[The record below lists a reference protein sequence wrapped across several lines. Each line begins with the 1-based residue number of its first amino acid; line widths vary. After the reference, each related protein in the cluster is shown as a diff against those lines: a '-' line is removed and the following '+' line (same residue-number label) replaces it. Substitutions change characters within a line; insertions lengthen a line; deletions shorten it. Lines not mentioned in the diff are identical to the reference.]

1 MRNGGIVLSQD
12 GYQQNKFL
20 NYLDSH
26 QRFNVMQRLLADDFE
41 NNIID
46 KAIVGEYHYE
56 IPESEEIETW
66 KDKVITVIYEYDEI
80 PSTETKPDP
89 PMLRLFFAWEKFV
102 ELAKDCAN
110 NIINGNELYYLNCFI
125 SEMEVIN
132 PSVDNLLFE
141 IYNDAKLLQEKMKNW
156 VSLKYYEFVYVMMK
170 SFDNINKLNYKVL
183 NLRQKCNVKAI
194 DSIDLRKQ
202 RSLNMLRKINDTTR
216 NRFIYKVGDAHIDD
230 IMNFRHNRPNHNV
243 KVLSRNDYL
252 LAYEELKSIYG
263 IDKKELDLYYL

>member
-12 GYQQNKFL
+12 IYQQNKFI

-26 QRFNVMQRLLADDFE
+26 QRFNVIQRFLADDFE
-41 NNIID
+41 NDNID

-56 IPESEEIETW
+56 IPAAEEIEIW
-66 KDKVITVIYEYDEI
+66 KNEAITVIYEHDEI

-89 PMLRLFFAWEKFV
+89 PLLRLFFAWEKFV

-110 NIINGNELYYLNCFI
+110 NIINGGELYFLNCFI
-125 SEMEVIN
+125 SEMENIN

-141 IYNDAKLLQEKMKNW
+141 IYSDAKLLQEKMKNW
-156 VSLKYYEFVYVMMK
+156 VNLKYYEFVYVMMK
-170 SFDNINKLNYKVL
+170 SFDSISKLNYKVL
-183 NLRQKCNVKAI
+183 RLRQKCNVKAI

-202 RSLNMLRKINDTTR
+202 RSLNMLRKINNTTQKM
-216 NRFIYKVGDAHIDD
+216 FIYKVGDAHIND
-230 IMNFRHNRPNHNV
+230 IMNFSHDRPNHNV

-252 LAYEELKSIYG
+252 LSYKDLKSIYS
-263 IDKKELDLYYL
+263 IDENEHDLYYL